1 MGKYLIVTGTITY
14 AIRGRDILRQKG
26 YSANMEKTKSGL
38 GHGCG
43 YSISVSGD
51 IDKIKEILLNA
62 GVKILDINM
71 I

>member
-1 MGKYLIVTGTITY
+1 MGKYQIVTGTITY
-14 AIRGRDILRQKG
+14 AIRGRDILRKKG
-26 YSANMEKTKSGL
+26 FATNMEKAKSSL

-51 IDKIKEILLNA
+51 IEQIKDILINA